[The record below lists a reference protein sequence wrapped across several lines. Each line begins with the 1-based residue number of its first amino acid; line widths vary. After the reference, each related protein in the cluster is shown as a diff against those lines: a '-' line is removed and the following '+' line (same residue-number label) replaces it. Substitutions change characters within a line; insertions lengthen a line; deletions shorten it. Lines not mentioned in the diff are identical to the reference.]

1 MSIKVFFDNKAQ
13 KEFKEF
19 AEPVQMK
26 FDSVL
31 KTLRESG
38 RLDFPDG
45 RKIDKNLYELRIKYQ
60 GEFRGLY
67 AYIIQ
72 SQIVV
77 LHFFRKKT
85 QKTPIKDLKTA
96 KRRLKFYER

>member
-13 KEFKEF
+13 KEFEEF
-19 AEPVQMK
+19 TQPVQIK
-26 FDSVL
+26 FDFL
-31 KTLRESG
+31 LRTLRESG

-45 RKIDKNLYELRIKYQ
+45 RKIDKNLYELRIKHQ
-60 GEFRGLY
+60 GEYRGLY

-72 SQIVV
+72 SQIVI
-77 LHFFRKKT
+77 LCFFRKKT
-85 QKTPIKDLKTA
+85 QKTPIKNLKTA

>member
-13 KEFKEF
+13 KEFEDF
-19 AEPVQMK
+19 TEPVQIK
-26 FDSVL
+26 FDSL
-31 KTLRESG
+31 FKTLKERG

-60 GEFRGLY
+60 GEYRGLY
-67 AYIIQ
+67 AYVIQ
-72 SQIVV
+72 SQIII

-85 QKTPIKDLKTA
+85 QKTPIKNLKTA